1 MEKASWTDRV
11 RNGEVSHR
19 VREER
24 NILLTKR
31 QTMNVRVTIVVV
43 EKQ

>member
-1 MEKASWTDRV
+1 MEKTSWTDRV

-19 VREER
+19 VKAQS

-31 QTMNVRVTIVVV
+31 QTMYFSATIVAV